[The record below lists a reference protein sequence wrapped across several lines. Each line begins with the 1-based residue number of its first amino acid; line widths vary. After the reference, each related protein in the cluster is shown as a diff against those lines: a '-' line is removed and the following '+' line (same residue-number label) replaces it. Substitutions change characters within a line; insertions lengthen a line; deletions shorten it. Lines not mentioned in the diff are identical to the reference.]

1 MKFKLIDSVK
11 LAEGSTVRVTLERD
25 ENGLDLINLDV
36 LRHGV
41 SYSNLRFQF
50 EEIEALYKLAM
61 DLKEKADKVEEV
73 LFDDYD

>member
-73 LFDDYD
+73 LFNDYD

>member
-50 EEIEALYKLAM
+50 EEIEALYKLAI

-73 LFDDYD
+73 LFNDYD